1 VGLGLIGAELGAV
14 IPALAGMEATWGYIV
29 FPAVGAAGGAVAG
42 YFLLDRTDKVGLSV
56 AALTAGMGLM
66 VPALIATLQLTTY
79 SGPEDQI
86 EAAPGTPGT
95 MVQRR
100 GTTPRP
106 ASSERLAAGRHLR
119 RQLAAG
125 SGMLRLS
132 EGKLDLAAPGF
143 ALVPGVQG
151 TRGIAG
157 VSFAL
162 LSGQF

>member
-1 VGLGLIGAELGAV
+1 
-14 IPALAGMEATWGYIV
+14 MEATWGYIV

-42 YFLLDRTDKVGLSV
+42 YFLLDRNDKVGLSV
-56 AALTAGMGLM
+56 AALTAGMGLI

-79 SGPEDQI
+79 SGPDDQI
-86 EAAPGTPGT
+86 EAAPGTAGT
-95 MVQRR
+95 MVQRGR
-100 GTTPRP
+100 TTPRS
-106 ASSERLAAGRHLR
+106 AAAERLAAERRVR

-143 ALVPGVQG
+143 ALVPGTQG
-151 TRGIAG
+151 ARGIAG
-157 VSFAL
+157 VSLAL